1 MDINATTPPQQT
13 TGRPDGA
20 AGGGTTGLAQDFE
33 TFLTLLTTQLQNQ
46 DPLDPADSNEF
57 TRQLVAFAGVEQQ
70 IRANQNLEKL
80 SAEVA
85 ANRNT
90 AAVGYIGR
98 QVTISRD
105 GGLNEGAGIDFRFA
119 LSRDAARV
127 RLEVI
132 DEQGRVVYRTDGATE
147 RGTHDFRWPGLTDF
161 GDPAAPG
168 RYRLRVTATDENGK
182 TIPDEV
188 FVRAPVRAV
197 VLSADEAALEV
208 GGEEVPL
215 SEIVSVE

>member
-1 MDINATTPPQQT
+1 MDISATTPQQATAQQT
-13 TGRPDGA
+13 PGALA
-20 AGGGTTGLAQDFE
+20 AGTGLAEDFD

-98 QVTISRD
+98 RVTIERD
-105 GGLNEGAGIDFRFA
+105 SALNEGNGIDFRYD
-119 LSRDAARV
+119 LSRDAGRV

-132 DEQGRVVYRTDGATE
+132 DEQGRIVFGADGETS
-147 RGTHDFRWPGLTDF
+147 RGSHEFAWPGINDF

-168 RYRLRVTATDENGK
+168 RYRLRVSAIDEAGK
-182 TIPDEV
+182 TVPDHV

-197 VLSADEAALEV
+197 VLSAGEAALEA

-215 SEIVSVE
+215 SEVVSVE

>member
-1 MDINATTPPQQT
+1 MDISATTPQQT
-13 TGRPDGA
+13 TAQTSGSLAPG
-20 AGGGTTGLAQDFE
+20 TGLAEDFN

-57 TRQLVAFAGVEQQ
+57 TRQLVSFAGVEQQ

-85 ANRNT
+85 ANRST

-98 QVTISRD
+98 RVTIERD
-105 GGLNEGAGIDFRFA
+105 DALHEGSGIDFRYD
-119 LSRDAARV
+119 LSRDAGQV

-132 DEQGRVVYRTDGATE
+132 DDQGRIVFGTNGETG
-147 RGTHDFRWPGLTDF
+147 RGSHDFAWPGLTSF

-168 RYRLRVTATDENGK
+168 HYRLRVTAVDEAGK
-182 TIPDEV
+182 TVPDHV

-197 VLSADEAALEV
+197 VLSAGEAALDV
-208 GGEEVPL
+208 GGEEIPL